1 MYLHCDPCNAT
12 APREHVMWHA
22 AQLDRVTPVP
32 ASATRAVRRRKRV
45 RPNWRGI
52 LGTALL
58 SALITGVGMTA
69 LYTVTDPAPTCD
81 EAITAWT
88 TAEAAQGTDTVS
100 YASVREEAS
109 RKHAEYIL
117 ACFPER

>member
-1 MYLHCDPCNAT
+1 MYLHCDPCDAT

-22 AQLDRVTPVP
+22 AQLDRVTPIP
-32 ASATRAVRRRKRV
+32 APHAGKRSRSVRV

-58 SALITGVGMTA
+58 SALITGVGMAA

-88 TAEAAQGTDTVS
+88 NAEAAHGTDTMS
-100 YASVREEAS
+100 YAAVREEAS